1 MRVYQQLLEEPLGA
15 VWDQVQFSSSYHPET
30 DGQTER
36 TNQTMEQL
44 IRATCNDPATW
55 EQLLPLIDFA
65 YNNATSAMTQHSP
78 FYLNYGQNRTVPIT
92 SLQVLCELA
101 CDVGKIRLARDGGEQ
116 ETSQLLLIEPMAFD
130 GEGRGVGF
138 MIRRRSAE
146 RGGEVDRGDG
156 KFLRE
161 SFRVFGGREVNGGGG
176 LGDIETYELRDVVVD
191 RHLEL
196 LLDFFLKPTRCLF
209 NPIKRFL
216 EKADGTVAFFEGVR
230 LFDEYDGVDR
240 CVQECT
246 ANIDL
251 SEQMLLDVCDAD
263 EDAHRCVSSDGREGK
278 IVIHHCHYFCYHGC
292 LPFLTVGSR
301 HGLANGGGFLGG
313 GVTNSDYEPKDA
325 EASFVGFFVVKTVVV
340 VEVGNFDDVVVAIM
354 ARADGV
360 LRRVARW

>member
-1 MRVYQQLLEEPLGA
+1 MSGVEMKYWSAQHRSSR
-15 VWDQVQFSSSYHPET
+15 FSPS
-30 DGQTER
+30 
-36 TNQTMEQL
+36 
-44 IRATCNDPATW
+44 
-55 EQLLPLIDFA
+55 
-65 YNNATSAMTQHSP
+65 
-78 FYLNYGQNRTVPIT
+78 
-92 SLQVLCELA
+92 
-101 CDVGKIRLARDGGEQ
+101 
-116 ETSQLLLIEPMAFD
+116 
-130 GEGRGVGF
+130 GRF
-138 MIRRRSAE
+138 RRRSAE

-191 RHLEL
+191 CHLEL

-230 LFDEYDGVDR
+230 LFDEYDGVDM

-246 ANIDL
+246 ASIDL
-251 SEQMLLDVCDAD
+251 SEQTLLDVCDAD
-263 EDAHRCVSSDGREGK
+263 EDAHRGVSFDGREGK
-278 IVIHHCHYFCYHGC
+278 IVIHHVSLFEAVHHPSCLCCYFCCHGC

-325 EASFVGFFVVKTVVV
+325 EASFVGLFVVKTVVV